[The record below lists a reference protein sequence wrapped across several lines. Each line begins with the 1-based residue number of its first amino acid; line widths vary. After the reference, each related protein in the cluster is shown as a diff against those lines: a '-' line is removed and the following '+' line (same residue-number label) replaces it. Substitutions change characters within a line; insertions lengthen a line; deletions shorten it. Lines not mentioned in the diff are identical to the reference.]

1 MNLYQSIHS
10 ILVHLLDFKSWFVAS
25 SVIKGSCEIN
35 ETIPLRW
42 NSFWRF
48 KALYKLPLCL
58 YAIKI
63 FSLLSFISSL
73 EETNSLT
80 LSMPILNP
88 IPKQLWSLE
97 LNFFT
102 KSSYLPPLASIT
114 GALDDD
120 ETRENVNPL
129 YNLYLVPNVGSS
141 CTSIPF
147 SLANGS
153 IIVNNSF
160 RFSM

>member
-1 MNLYQSIHS
+1 MFE
-10 ILVHLLDFKSWFVAS
+10 V
-25 SVIKGSCEIN
+25 
-35 ETIPLRW
+35 
-42 NSFWRF
+42 
-48 KALYKLPLCL
+48 
-58 YAIKI
+58 
-63 FSLLSFISSL
+63 
-73 EETNSLT
+73 TNSLT
-80 LSMPILNP
+80 LSILILKP

-102 KSSYLPPLASIT
+102 KSSYLPPLAIIT

-120 ETRENVNPL
+120 ETREKVKPL

-141 CTSIPF
+141 CICIPL